1 MQGGVVI
8 FHWLVIA
15 VLVLFALWLLKGIL
29 GR

>member
-15 VLVLFALWLLKGIL
+15 VLVLFALWLLKGIV